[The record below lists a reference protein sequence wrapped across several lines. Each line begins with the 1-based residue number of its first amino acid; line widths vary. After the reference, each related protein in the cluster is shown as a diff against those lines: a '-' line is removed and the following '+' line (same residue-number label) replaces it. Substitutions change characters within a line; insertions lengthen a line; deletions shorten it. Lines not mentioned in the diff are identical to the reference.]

1 MTEVIHYLTI
11 LFQVHMNKQQLL
23 ALACNLSHILAENV
37 IKKWSQVIVME
48 SESWIKQQAKNKQYS

>member
-37 IKKWSQVIVME
+37 IMWSQVIVME
-48 SESWIKQQAKNKQYS
+48 SESWIKPQAKNPKNHS